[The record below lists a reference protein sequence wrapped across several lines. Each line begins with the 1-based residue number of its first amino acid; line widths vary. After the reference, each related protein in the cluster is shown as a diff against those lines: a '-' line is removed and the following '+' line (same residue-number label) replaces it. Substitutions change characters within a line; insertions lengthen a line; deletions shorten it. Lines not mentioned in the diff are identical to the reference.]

1 MDENDYNELFGL
13 KPKGGGENTEPEEGQ
28 AAPAERGS
36 AMSGGEPSANEPG
49 PGETGGS
56 RDDEGTESG
65 SSEGGKDGRKPE
77 QKDKLTAR
85 HTDEKRR
92 AVADDETYLDGA
104 IRSLG
109 IVDPYTNKPITTR
122 AQYDAYNE
130 RAYKER
136 RQRILDRSGMT
147 EEELDEFI
155 AALPEVRKARE
166 DSGRAEALIRRE
178 REREAR
184 ARVDAEVAKIAAMD
198 PSVKSIADLT
208 TGENYDKLLS
218 YVKRGYELSDAWT
231 LANFGRL
238 REMAQ
243 ASARQA
249 AHNSQEGRAGMERS
263 RQRGQGDNS
272 VPVPKDVKEL
282 YQTLNPG
289 ASDEEIRKYYND
301 YMKGRK

>member
-1 MDENDYNELFGL
+1 MGANGSDEALNY
-13 KPKGGGENTEPEEGQ
+13 
-28 AAPAERGS
+28 
-36 AMSGGEPSANEPG
+36 
-49 PGETGGS
+49 
-56 RDDEGTESG
+56 
-65 SSEGGKDGRKPE
+65 
-77 QKDKLTAR
+77 
-85 HTDEKRR
+85 
-92 AVADDETYLDGA
+92 A

-109 IVDPYTNKPITTR
+109 LVDPYTRKPITTK

-130 RAYKER
+130 RAVRER

-155 AALPEVRKARE
+155 ATLPEVAKARE
-166 DSGRAEALIRRE
+166 DSRRAEDFIRRE

-208 TGENYDKLLS
+208 TGENYDKLLG

-231 LANFGRL
+231 LANFDRL
-238 REMAQ
+238 REMDR

-272 VPVPKDVKEL
+272 VPVPKEEKEL
-282 YQTLNPG
+282 FQALNPG
-289 ASDEEIRKYYND
+289 ASDEEIKKFYND
-301 YMKGRK
+301 YLNGRK